1 MEETAMTEREQ
12 SLLAAHEARIAALV
26 AGDLDALAKVV
37 GEDLVFVNAVGKVS
51 RRPEIMAAFQGGSM
65 KVERIDA
72 DNIETRFYGDTA
84 LLSYRAHTTV
94 RDGDSVI
101 DGLTQN
107 TCVFVHRDGRWQMV
121 NQHQC
126 AIAGS

>member
-1 MEETAMTEREQ
+1 MTSQEQ
-12 SLLAAHEARIAALV
+12 DLLATHEARIAALV
-26 AGDLDALAKVV
+26 AGNLDDLSQIV
-37 GEDLVFVNAVGKVS
+37 GEDLVFVSAVGKVM
-51 RRPEIMAAFQGGSM
+51 RRPEIFASFQAGTM
-65 KVERIDA
+65 RVERIDA
-72 DNIETRFYGDTA
+72 DNVETRFYGDTA

-94 RDGDSVI
+94 RDGDNLI

-126 AIAGS
+126 AIAGT